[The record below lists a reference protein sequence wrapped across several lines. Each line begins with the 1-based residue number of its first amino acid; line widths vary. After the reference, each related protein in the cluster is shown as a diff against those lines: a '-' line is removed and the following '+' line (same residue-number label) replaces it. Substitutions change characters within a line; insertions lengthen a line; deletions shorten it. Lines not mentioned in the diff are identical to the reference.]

1 VRAELPYILQAWQ
14 RKVTAANRLLP
25 WQQHQ
30 WEHLRSYIAQ
40 QRIPQALLI
49 TGNKGLGKQQ
59 LANQFGVALLCA
71 APQANGMACGI
82 CSSCL
87 LVNAETH
94 PDFIQVQPE
103 EPGKG
108 ITIGQIRSLIT
119 RLTLKPQFETY
130 RVVIINPADKMN
142 NAAANAFL
150 KCLEEPNERTV
161 IILITEKPAKLSA
174 TIISRCQKLA
184 VATPDKETVVDWLT
198 QTLQCDAAKRETLYH
213 NVSLAQGA
221 PLLALDYANDGT
233 LTLRNDSFN
242 AWMAIAKQLK
252 SPVIIAEDWHKLP
265 ASPLI
270 FWMTSWVI
278 DLIKCSYHARVENLH
293 NPDLH
298 AQLQGLSQ
306 RLELKGLYNLYD
318 LLLAGRQRL
327 DTQINKQLLFEEI
340 LIQWHELNRS
350 K

>member
-1 VRAELPYILQAWQ
+1 MTLP
-14 RKVTAANRLLP
+14 NRLLP
-25 WQQHQ
+25 WQQHL
-30 WEHLRSYIAQ
+30 WEHLGSYIAQ

-59 LANQFGVALLCA
+59 LANQFAIALLCA
-71 APQANGMACGI
+71 APQADGTACGH

-87 LVNAETH
+87 LVNAKTH
-94 PDFIQVQPE
+94 PDFIHVQPE

-108 ITIGQIRSLIT
+108 ITIGQIRNLIT
-119 RLTLKPQFETY
+119 RLTLKPQFEMY
-130 RVVIINPADKMN
+130 RVVIVNPADKMN

-150 KCLEEPNERTV
+150 KCLEEPTERTL
-161 IILITEKPAKLSA
+161 IILITEKPAKLPA

-184 VATPDKETVVDWLT
+184 VATPDKETVVDWLAK
-198 QTLQCDAAKRETLYH
+198 TLQSKSPPAPLLQRGDLLC
-213 NVSLAQGA
+213 NISLAQGA
-221 PLLALDYANDGT
+221 PLLALDYANDGI
-233 LTLRNDSFN
+233 LTLRNECFA
-242 AWMAIAKQLK
+242 AWMAIAKQRK

-265 ASPLI
+265 AMPLI
-270 FWMTSWVI
+270 FWLTSWVI
-278 DLIKCSYHARVENLH
+278 DLTKCVYHSQVENLY

-298 AQLQGLSQ
+298 GQLQELSGQ
-306 RLELKGLYNLYD
+306 LELKGLYKLYD

>member
-1 VRAELPYILQAWQ
+1 
-14 RKVTAANRLLP
+14 VTVPNRLLP

-30 WEHLRSYIAQ
+30 WEHLCSYIAQ
-40 QRIPQALLI
+40 ERIPQALLI

-59 LANQFGVALLCA
+59 LANQFAVALLCA
-71 APQANGMACGI
+71 TPQANGMACGL

-108 ITIGQIRSLIT
+108 IGIGQIRSLIT

-130 RVVIINPADKMN
+130 RVVIVNPADKMN

-150 KCLEEPNERTV
+150 KCLEEPTERTV
-161 IILITEKPAKLSA
+161 IILITEKPAKLPA

-184 VATPDKETVVDWLT
+184 VVTPDKETVVDWLAK
-198 QTLQCDAAKRETLYH
+198 TLQSKSPPAPLLQRGDLLC

-221 PLLALDYANDGT
+221 PLLALDYANDET
-233 LTLRNDSFN
+233 LTLRNESFN

-270 FWMTSWVI
+270 FWITSWII
-278 DLIKCSYHARVENLH
+278 DLIKCSYHTKVESLY
-293 NPDLH
+293 NPDLSEP
-298 AQLQGLSQ
+298 LQELSQ
-306 RLELKGLYNLYD
+306 RLELKGLYKLYD
-318 LLLAGRQRL
+318 LLLASRQRL

>member
-1 VRAELPYILQAWQ
+1 MTFP
-14 RKVTAANRLLP
+14 NRLLP

-30 WEHLRSYIAQ
+30 WEHLCSYIAQ
-40 QRIPQALLI
+40 KRVPQALLI

-59 LANQFGVALLCA
+59 LAHQFATALLCA
-71 APQANGMACGI
+71 TPQASGTACGH

-87 LVNAETH
+87 LVNADTH
-94 PDFIQVQPE
+94 PDFIQIQPE

-108 ITIGQIRSLIT
+108 IGIGQIRSLIS
-119 RLTLKPQFETY
+119 RLTLKPQFETQ
-130 RVVIINPADKMN
+130 RVVIVNPADKMN

-150 KCLEEPNERTV
+150 KCLEEPTERTS
-161 IILITEKPAKLSA
+161 IILITEKPAKLPA

-184 VATPDKETVVDWLT
+184 VVTPDKDVAVKWLAEIM
-198 QTLQCDAAKRETLYH
+198 QCDAATNKALQL

-221 PLLALDYANDGT
+221 PLLAREYANDQI
-233 LTLRNDSFN
+233 LALRNECFDT
-242 AWMAIAKQLK
+242 WIAIAKQLK

-278 DLIKCSYHARVENLH
+278 DLIKCFYQTKVANLY
-293 NPDLH
+293 NPDLNE
-298 AQLQGLSQ
+298 QIQELSR
-306 RLELKGLYNLYD
+306 RLELKGLYKLYD
-318 LLLAGRQRL
+318 LLLSARQRL

>member
-1 VRAELPYILQAWQ
+1 M
-14 RKVTAANRLLP
+14 TLP
-25 WQQHQ
+25 WQQNN
-30 WEHLRSYIAQ
+30 WAHLCSYIAQ

-59 LANQFGVALLCA
+59 LAHQFAVALLCA
-71 APQANGMACGI
+71 TPKANGMACGH
-82 CSSCL
+82 CSSCM
-87 LVNAETH
+87 LVNADTH
-94 PDFIQVQPE
+94 PDFIQLQPE
-103 EPGKG
+103 ELGKG
-108 ITIGQIRSLIT
+108 IGIGQIRSLIT

-130 RVVIINPADKMN
+130 RVVIVNPADKMN

-150 KCLEEPNERTV
+150 KCLEEPTERTV
-161 IILITEKPAKLSA
+161 IILITEKPAKLPA

-184 VATPDKETVVDWLT
+184 IPTPDKEIVVDWLAD
-198 QTLQCDAAKRETLYH
+198 TLQSKSPLAPLLQRGDLFC

-221 PLLALDYANDGT
+221 PLLALDYANDQT
-233 LTLRNDSFN
+233 LSLRNECFE

-265 ASPLI
+265 AAPLI
-270 FWMTSWVI
+270 FWVTSWII
-278 DLIKCSYHARVENLH
+278 DLIKCFYHTNVENLY
-293 NPDLH
+293 NPDLSG
-298 AQLQGLSQ
+298 QLQELSK
-306 RLELKGLYNLYD
+306 RLELKGLYKLYD
-318 LLLAGRQRL
+318 LLLLDRQRL

>member
-1 VRAELPYILQAWQ
+1 MTVPS
-14 RKVTAANRLLP
+14 RLLP

-30 WEHLRSYIAQ
+30 WEHLCSYIAQ
-40 QRIPQALLI
+40 ERIPQALLI
-49 TGNKGLGKQQ
+49 TGNKGLGKRQ
-59 LANQFGVALLCA
+59 LANQFAVALLCA
-71 APQANGMACGI
+71 TPQANGMACGL

-94 PDFIQVQPE
+94 PDFIHVQPE

-108 ITIGQIRSLIT
+108 ITIGQTRSLIT
-119 RLTLKPQFETY
+119 RLTLKPQFDTY

-150 KCLEEPNERTV
+150 KCLEEPTERTV
-161 IILITEKPAKLSA
+161 IILITEKPTKLPA

-184 VATPDKETVVDWLT
+184 ITTPDTGATLAWLEKIFLEK
-198 QTLQCDAAKRETLYH
+198 TLQGDTNPNMTLPG
-213 NVSLAQGA
+213 SLALAQGA
-221 PLLALDYANDGT
+221 PLLALDYANDET
-233 LTLRNDSFN
+233 LTLRNECFN

-270 FWMTSWVI
+270 FWITSWII
-278 DLIKCSYHARVENLH
+278 DLIKCFYHTNAENLY
-293 NPDLH
+293 NPDLNE
-298 AQLQGLSQ
+298 QWQELSQ
-306 RLELKGLYNLYD
+306 RLELKGLYKLYD
-318 LLLAGRQRL
+318 LLLVGRQRL

>member
-1 VRAELPYILQAWQ
+1 MILP
-14 RKVTAANRLLP
+14 TPLLP
-25 WQQHQ
+25 WQQQQ
-30 WEHLRSYIAQ
+30 WEHLCSYVAQ
-40 QRIPQALLI
+40 KRIPQALLI
-49 TGNKGLGKQQ
+49 SGNKGLGKQQ
-59 LANQFGVALLCA
+59 LANQFAGALFCA
-71 APQANGMACGI
+71 TPQANGTACGH
-82 CSSCL
+82 CGSCL

-150 KCLEEPNERTV
+150 KCLEEPTERTT
-161 IILITEKPAKLSA
+161 IILISEKPAKLPA

-184 VATPDKETVVDWLT
+184 LATPAKDTVVDWLAE
-198 QTLQCDAAKRETLYH
+198 TLQCNAATNKTLH
-213 NVSLAQGA
+213 SNIALAQGA
-221 PLLALDYANDGT
+221 PLLALDYANDET
-233 LTLRNDSFN
+233 LTLRNDCFN

-265 ASPLI
+265 ASPLM
-270 FWMTSWVI
+270 FWITSWVI
-278 DLIKCSYHARVENLH
+278 DLIKCFYHTQAANLY
-293 NPDLH
+293 NPDLNG
-298 AQLQGLSQ
+298 QLQELSQ
-306 RLELKGLYNLYD
+306 RLELKGLYKLYD

-340 LIQWHELNRS
+340 LIQWHEFNRS